1 MEFLR
6 KFYSHGIPAEVII
19 ECPDEVLQSGKK
31 YPTVILCHGHSRHK
45 NDGLDVLSHMLV
57 REGFLVFRHDFR
69 GCGDKAVNKYQL
81 YCATEWPSDL
91 INLINYVE
99 SLGCT
104 DTEKLGVAG
113 ISMGACT
120 TVYVSGIDKRIKS
133 LVSMSGIG
141 DCYSWMQYVWK
152 TMGGDFEEFKKSV
165 NEAARFAAA
174 TGEVEIRNVLDMY
187 HFPDKDREDKILEP
201 FAFPGNCEY
210 IAWDTMQE
218 LLMYKPLEKCP
229 SITQPVFFLTGEE
242 DVLVPHE
249 QTEKMY
255 EAVASKVKKK
265 KDYKGVEHNI
275 PMDPQR
281 ELAFA
286 DICTWFKETL

>member
-1 MEFLR
+1 MR
-6 KFYSHGIPAEVII
+6 KFYSHGVPTDVII

-31 YPTVILCHGHSRHK
+31 YPTIILCHGHSRHK
-45 NDGLDVLSHMLV
+45 NDGLDVLSHMLAK
-57 REGFLVFRHDFR
+57 EGFLVFRHDFR
-69 GCGDKAVNKYQL
+69 GCGEEAVNKYQL

-104 DTEKLGVAG
+104 DPEKLGVAG

-120 TVYVSGIDKRIKS
+120 TIYVSGIDKRIKS

-141 DCYSWMQYVWK
+141 DCYTWLQHVWES
-152 TMGGDFEEFKKSV
+152 MDGDFEEFKRSV
-165 NEAARFAAA
+165 YRAARFSAA
-174 TGEVEIRNVLDMY
+174 TGEAEIRNVLDMY
-187 HFPDKDREDKILEP
+187 HFSDKDKAEKILEP

-229 SITQPVFFLTGEE
+229 EITQPVFFLTGEE
-242 DVLVPHE
+242 DILVPHE
-249 QTEKMY
+249 QTEKMF
-255 EAVASKVKKK
+255 ASVSSKIKKK

-281 ELAFA
+281 EMIFE
-286 DICTWFKETL
+286 DICAWFKETL